1 VQAETKK
8 RFILVDDFVF
18 PIGMVI
24 MYTFSKEIKKEFWRL
39 EQFLA
44 YPLEK
49 IPYVAITLIIAFS
62 VHEFAH
68 AFTAWR
74 FGDDTA
80 KSQGRLTLNPMQH
93 LDPIGTILIFI
104 AGFGWARPVPVN
116 RFFFKKP
123 RLAGISVSFAGPLSN
138 LVMVCLAF
146 IIWYALVATG
156 VAASF
161 PMFIPDFLDI
171 FIQLNAVLFIFNL
184 LPLPPLDGYRIVE
197 DLVPREWRPR
207 MTQYESYG
215 MLIFL
220 ILVIT
225 PLDQYTI
232 QPIFN
237 TVLPW
242 LVSGLNEFFYGWFF

>member
-1 VQAETKK
+1 
-8 RFILVDDFVF
+8 LD
-18 PIGMVI
+18 G
-24 MYTFSKEIKKEFWRL
+24 FSN
-39 EQFLA
+39 FLA
-44 YPLEK
+44 YPLEQ

-62 VHEFAH
+62 VHEFSH
-68 AFTAWR
+68 AFMAWK

-80 KSQGRLTLNPMQH
+80 KNQGRLTLNPMSH

-138 LVMVCLAF
+138 LILVCLGF
-146 IIWYALVATG
+146 IILYVLVATG
-156 VAASF
+156 VSASL
-161 PMFIPDFLDI
+161 PSAVPDFLNI
-171 FIQLNAVLFIFNL
+171 FIWLNAVLFVFNL
-184 LPLPPLDGYRIVE
+184 LPLPPLDGYRIIE
-197 DLVPREWRPR
+197 DLMPMDVRAK
-207 MTQYESYG
+207 MTQFEQYG
-215 MLIFL
+215 TLIFL

-225 PLDQYTI
+225 PLDRYTI

-242 LVSGLNEFFYGWFF
+242 LVGGLDKFFYGWCF

>member
-1 VQAETKK
+1 M
-8 RFILVDDFVF
+8 D
-18 PIGMVI
+18 G
-24 MYTFSKEIKKEFWRL
+24 FSN
-39 EQFLA
+39 FLA
-44 YPLEK
+44 YSWDE

-62 VHEFAH
+62 VHEFSH
-68 AFTAWR
+68 AFTAWK

-80 KSQGRLTLNPMQH
+80 KNQGRLTLNPMSH

-138 LVMVCLAF
+138 LILVCIGY
-146 IIWYALVATG
+146 IIWYGLVATG
-156 VAASF
+156 VSANLPSAV
-161 PMFIPDFLDI
+161 PDFLNI
-171 FIQLNAVLFIFNL
+171 FIGLNAVLFIFNL

-197 DLVPREWRPR
+197 DLMPIDVRAK
-207 MTQYESYG
+207 MTQFEQYG
-215 MLIFL
+215 TLIFL
-220 ILVIT
+220 ILVLT
-225 PLDQYTI
+225 PLDAYTI

-242 LVSGLNEFFYGWFF
+242 LVGGLNEFFYGWFF

>member
-1 VQAETKK
+1 M
-8 RFILVDDFVF
+8 D
-18 PIGMVI
+18 G
-24 MYTFSKEIKKEFWRL
+24 FSS
-39 EQFLA
+39 FLA
-44 YPLEK
+44 YPLEQ

-62 VHEFAH
+62 VHEFSH
-68 AFTAWR
+68 AFTAWK

-80 KSQGRLTLNPMQH
+80 KNQGRLTLNPMSH

-138 LVMVCLAF
+138 LIMACLGF
-146 IIWYALVATG
+146 IIWYGLVATG
-156 VAASF
+156 VSASL
-161 PMFIPDFLDI
+161 PSAVPDFLDI
-171 FIQLNAVLFIFNL
+171 FIGLNAVLFVFNL

-197 DLVPREWRPR
+197 DLMPIDVRAK
-207 MTQYESYG
+207 MTQFEQYG
-215 MLIFL
+215 TLIFL

-225 PLDQYTI
+225 PLDRYTI

-242 LVSGLNEFFYGWFF
+242 LVGGLHDFFYGWFF